1 MINLCL
7 TLADPSFAALN
18 QKIAQ
23 YTGKVP
29 YIEVRLDY
37 LAEPQVPSVQ
47 PDQGT
52 DFIVTCRPS
61 REGGH
66 YRGAEKDR
74 LDLLQKAAH
83 SGFSWADLE
92 HDVEESPNLP
102 SSTRIVRSYHCFDRF
117 PEDLPSRL
125 QSMRKTGGD
134 VIKLAVSVTTTQ
146 QLATLLEWM
155 ESALE
160 TTPCIILGMGDLG
173 QPSRLLGG
181 FLGNSW
187 TYVAE
192 DESSKVAPGQL
203 TLKKAKE
210 CYQLHNWTS
219 SPLFYGLLGNPI
231 AHSLSPD
238 IHNQLF
244 QHHQLEKVYLPLL
257 VDDVGVWFDYIEKS
271 RLCFEGFSVTLPFKT
286 DVLKVVQQKTSPVD
300 SLNTLAKRDSQW
312 EGLNTDYPGFLHA
325 LRTHGSLKGK
335 TALVLGNGGVAHTVV
350 RALQDQ
356 GTEVTVVGR
365 NRDKVSHFAKRYGCP
380 YTLFSDLPMAADL
393 CVNATAVGQFPNI
406 QDSPLTSDQLNFEV
420 IYDLVYRPQQTQ
432 LLELARRRGLKT
444 ISGMEMFVEQAAL
457 QFTAWTGLSPERQM
471 LREIILKATGKQ
483 QTTDNG
489 QHNND

>member
-102 SSTRIVRSYHCFDRF
+102 SSTRIVRSYHCFDHF

-160 TTPCIILGMGDLG
+160 TTPCVILGMGDLG

-203 TLKKAKE
+203 TLRKAKE

-350 RALQDQ
+350 KALQDQ

-365 NRDKVSHFAKRYGCP
+365 TRDKVSHFAKRYGCR

-393 CVNATAVGQFPNI
+393 CVNATPVGQFPNI
-406 QDSPLTSDQLNFEV
+406 QDSPLTSDQLDFEV
-420 IYDLVYRPQQTQ
+420 IYDLVYRPEQTQ
-432 LLELARRRGLKT
+432 LLELAGRRGLKT

-471 LREIILKATGKQ
+471 LREIIRKATG
-483 QTTDNG
+483 NG
-489 QHNND
+489 